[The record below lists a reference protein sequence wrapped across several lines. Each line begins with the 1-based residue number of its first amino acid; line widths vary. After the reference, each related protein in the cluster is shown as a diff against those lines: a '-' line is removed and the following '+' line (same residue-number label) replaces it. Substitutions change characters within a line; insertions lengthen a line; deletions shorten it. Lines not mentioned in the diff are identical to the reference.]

1 MKKLKPCAGR
11 ILFGKR
17 MFLRK
22 PGKRKVIQCFN
33 QPAFGSGPGD
43 IELPDKNFSLKT
55 ILNPRMSAIKTRQTC
70 NNFFRLLDRHMV
82 QRHRRRSSHAD
93 KAGDSGRAKSD
104 KGQSLCFPP
113 FSTTFP
119 EAAFLKNP
127 SNSSFIFA
135 YISRILCM
143 SMKPNDL
150 I

>member
-1 MKKLKPCAGR
+1 MTDDGTHVGRKTFRCSLRFIVNIPTVKTVSQNFLIYGLKVLMKKLKPCAGR

-93 KAGDSGRAKSD
+93 KAGD
-104 KGQSLCFPP
+104 QFP
-113 FSTTFP
+113 
-119 EAAFLKNP
+119 
-127 SNSSFIFA
+127 
-135 YISRILCM
+135 
-143 SMKPNDL
+143 
-150 I
+150 